1 MLLQVQSAEA
11 TFQTL
16 IWFIGVGGV
25 GFIVSVGGLIYKI
38 LDNQK
43 ELAAL
48 RASYEKTKLK
58 HKEMEVKITAIETK
72 EQINQ
77 VQIKGRLNY
86 LRKSI
91 METNK
96 LIRELISKDKD
107 KPK

>member
-58 HKEMEVKITAIETK
+58 HKEMELRITSIETK

-77 VQIKGRLNY
+77 VQIKGKLNF

-91 METNK
+91 TETNTLLRQLLGK
-96 LIRELISKDKD
+96 EKIN
-107 KPK
+107 